1 MTTLLHGPNTESNC
15 YLVEVLF
22 YIWAKLERLV
32 QFLAR
37 QPHLSIRSDEKWCFL
52 QSKNENTE
60 EKGSE
65 INFNVYEIIEF
76 VEKKS
81 VKEVF
86 IRFTCWSYFHE
97 SRCISSPFFN
107 TYKGTRNGFTFNKDK
122 NICAS
127 ENIERFFFVFLPG
140 NKR

>member
-1 MTTLLHGPNTESNC
+1 M
-15 YLVEVLF
+15 EVLF

-65 INFNVYEIIEF
+65 IDFDVYEIIEF
-76 VEKKS
+76 VEKKVLRKYLLDS
-81 VKEVF
+81 
-86 IRFTCWSYFHE
+86 HADP
-97 SRCISSPFFN
+97 ISTKVDAFPLLFFN
-107 TYKGTRNGFTFNKDK
+107 T
-122 NICAS
+122 
-127 ENIERFFFVFLPG
+127 
-140 NKR
+140 